1 LTDGGAPASL
11 PPQRRPCARKL
22 GGCIRAMPEVQ
33 ARLVEQG
40 AVPVGGDGAALAA
53 VLNGEL
59 DRWTR
64 LVREKGITP

>member
-1 LTDGGAPASL
+1 V
-11 PPQRRPCARKL
+11 RKV
-22 GGCIRAMPEVQ
+22 IAMSEVQ
-33 ARLVEQG
+33 ARFAEQG

-64 LVREKGITP
+64 LIREKWITP